1 MGGGKCLISS
11 AVNSPP
17 RERASDR
24 RGPKGRHLLS
34 IDHVF
39 SAMTCSLPHVDRSL
53 TKHCELSWGMQIVR
67 ILSAARLQ
75 CPQNWRNRTFAA
87 RHTAYAIAHGVT
99 SPSTSALRTRHQRR
113 SHPSSFLLAT
123 KNGERLWTSVL
134 VFHVSFIVS
143 EMGNGCYILFS
154 ILIKVKTE
162 KLNGNIYGKSDS
174 FCRSLFSIVTVFI
187 FFRWLKNEK

>member
-1 MGGGKCLISS
+1 MLLWESQNQWGGGKCLISS

-87 RHTAYAIAHGVT
+87 RHIAYAIAHGVT

-162 KLNGNIYGKSDS
+162 KLNGDS

-187 FFRWLKNEK
+187 FFAD